1 MAVVRVD
8 QSRCN
13 DPFQTAF
20 GSMRRSKQEILD
32 LYRAC
37 QAKLGRAPGSAVF
50 CDATGIRPADVEFYW
65 PRHSALVKEAGG
77 TPNEFVSR
85 LADDVVF
92 EDYARVCQHLRKIPT
107 QRELSIAE
115 RELKTKTST
124 VDTRFGSITVF
135 RDRFR
140 DWLANSP
147 PEFVGILDF
156 EGWNSPTYKRRRE
169 SPPQHVGAI
178 PQLHPFLPA
187 CLQYLDVL
195 ARGEQAPF
203 ETSDL
208 SVSTLFERRTADA
221 FRCLGLEIRPLGQ
234 GTGRNADVLAVAPRE
249 RFAVII
255 DAKVRANGYVLGTED
270 RKFLD
275 YAVNHG
281 KELQQQGFERL
292 YFVVVGPSFR
302 ESDLT
307 RLTEYLSQ
315 SPIRSVAMVTARSL
329 IELVEESI
337 RERSH
342 FTLGDLDKKLFGNKI
357 I

>member
-1 MAVVRVD
+1 
-8 QSRCN
+8 
-13 DPFQTAF
+13 
-20 GSMRRSKQEILD
+20 MRRSKQEILD

-77 TPNEFVSR
+77 KPNEFASR
-85 LADDVVF
+85 LADDDVF
-92 EDYARVCQHLRKIPT
+92 KDYARVCKHLGKIPT
-107 QRELSIAE
+107 QRELKIAQ
-115 RELKTKTST
+115 RELGTKTST
-124 VDTRFGSITVF
+124 VAARFGTVAIF
-135 RDRFR
+135 RNRFR
-140 DWLANSP
+140 DWLASSR
-147 PEFVGILDF
+147 PEFIGILDF
-156 EGWNSPTYKRRRE
+156 DGWNSPAEKHSRE
-169 SPPQHVGAI
+169 SPPQRVAAI
-178 PQLHPFLPA
+178 AQLHPFLPA

-203 ETSDL
+203 ETSNL
-208 SVSTLFERRTADA
+208 SASTLFERRTADA

-255 DAKVRANGYVLGTED
+255 DAKVRTNGYMLGTED

-281 KELQQQGFERL
+281 KELQRQGFEKL

-315 SPIRSVAMVTARSL
+315 SPIRSVALVTARSL
-329 IELVEESI
+329 LELVEESI

-342 FTLGDLDKKLFGNKI
+342 FTLADLDKKLFGNKI